1 MCCGN
6 IFCSFVVI
14 NSFVVNLSCCV
25 YPYITYTIGKQWS
38 GYPLQRNEA
47 QRKKEAQRFQKEE
60 EEASQ
65 EEEALAIFLKEN
77 EQEVLQD
84 GYEVEVTQQGPR
96 LRRRSSSFESRPLF

>member
-25 YPYITYTIGKQWS
+25 YPYITYMIGKQWS
-38 GYPLQRNEA
+38 GYPLQRNDA
-47 QRKKEAQRFQKEE
+47 QRKKEAQRLQKEQ

-65 EEEALAIFLKEN
+65 KEEN

-84 GYEVEVTQQGPR
+84 GYEMA
-96 LRRRSSSFESRPLF
+96 SSFESRPLF

>member
-38 GYPLQRNEA
+38 GYPLQRNDA
-47 QRKKEAQRFQKEE
+47 QRKKEAQRCQKEQ

-65 EEEALAIFLKEN
+65 KEEN

-84 GYEVEVTQQGPR
+84 GYEMA
-96 LRRRSSSFESRPLF
+96 SSFESRPLF

>member
-38 GYPLQRNEA
+38 GYPLQRNDA
-47 QRKKEAQRFQKEE
+47 QRKKEAQRLQKEQ

-65 EEEALAIFLKEN
+65 KEEN

-84 GYEVEVTQQGPR
+84 GNEMA
-96 LRRRSSSFESRPLF
+96 SSFESRPLF

>member
-38 GYPLQRNEA
+38 GYPLQRNDA
-47 QRKKEAQRFQKEE
+47 QRKKEAQRFQKEQ

-65 EEEALAIFLKEN
+65 KEEN

-84 GYEVEVTQQGPR
+84 GYEMA
-96 LRRRSSSFESRPLF
+96 SSFESRPLF

>member
-38 GYPLQRNEA
+38 GYPLQRNDA
-47 QRKKEAQRFQKEE
+47 QRKKEAQRLQKEQ

-65 EEEALAIFLKEN
+65 KEEN

>member
-38 GYPLQRNEA
+38 GYPLQRNDA
-47 QRKKEAQRFQKEE
+47 QRKKEAQRFQKEQ

-65 EEEALAIFLKEN
+65 KEEN

>member
-38 GYPLQRNEA
+38 GYPLQRNDA
-47 QRKKEAQRFQKEE
+47 QRKKEAQRLQKEQ

-65 EEEALAIFLKEN
+65 KEEN

-84 GYEVEVTQQGPR
+84 GYEMA
-96 LRRRSSSFESRPLF
+96 SSFESRPLF